1 MLFILHVVMKTLD
14 KTCCHVYSY
23 DQCLY
28 DNMTII
34 GAVMYKEHAL
44 ARIEIL
50 IFEITSEYE
59 KGIAIGFIG
68 ACLTF
73 NLISPSEYRQL
84 SDRILAE

>member
-1 MLFILHVVMKTLD
+1 M
-14 KTCCHVYSY
+14 
-23 DQCLY
+23 
-28 DNMTII
+28 N
-34 GAVMYKEHAL
+34 KEQAL

-68 ACLTF
+68 VCLTF

-84 SDRILAE
+84 SARALAE